1 MFKNKTYIQEYV
13 KYALKELFEK
23 DLPYIQKISSTEYI
37 VGNGNDIEAKYYFR
51 LEIPS
56 KQSWSVNWEFTSNNQ
71 NTSPESWKQ
80 VTATSF
86 KILKDFI
93 QNKQPNSIHIS
104 GNTDAKTSLYKNYI
118 SKLETIFNNQYKI
131 DNSDEYS
138 VVLRSIKESAK
149 SMIKKRMETLNES
162 YEDSLNYCQNGD
174 LNSKSKIE
182 RWKSTQKLIKRTI
195 LEKLYN
201 INYN

>member
-1 MFKNKTYIQEYV
+1 MLKNKTYIQEYV

-23 DLPYIQKISSTEYI
+23 DLPYIQKISPTEYI
-37 VGNGNDIEAKYYFR
+37 VGNQNNIEAKYYFK
-51 LEIPS
+51 LEIPE
-56 KQSWSVNWEFTSNNQ
+56 KNIWSMNWEFTPNNQ
-71 NTSPESWKQ
+71 NVSPESWKQ

-93 QNKQPNSIHIS
+93 QEKHPTSIHIS
-104 GNTDAKTSLYKNYI
+104 GNTNAKTSLYKNYI
-118 SKLETIFNNQYKI
+118 YKLETIFNNQYKI

-138 VVLRSIKESAK
+138 VVLRSIKESAYLN
-149 SMIKKRMETLNES
+149 IKKRMETLHES
-162 YEDSLNYCQNGD
+162 YNQALNYFQNGD

-182 RWKSTQKLIKRTI
+182 RWKSTQKFIKRNV

-201 INYN
+201 IK